1 MARTLIAPDR
11 KTVRTSV
18 MLPEDTHLQVQAL
31 ADANHVSS
39 AWIVRMAIQRFLEE
53 HQGASLHRIHQRHGP
68 EYLYYR
74 HLGQEH
80 TAQYRVGTQHS

>member
-39 AWIVRMAIQRFLEE
+39 AWIVRVAIQRFLDEY
-53 HQGASLHRIHQRHGP
+53 QGQLELPLRLPARQ
-68 EYLYYR
+68 
-74 HLGQEH
+74 GQP
-80 TAQYRVGTQHS
+80 Q

>member
-1 MARTLIAPDR
+1 MARSPIAPDG

-39 AWIVRMAIQRFLEE
+39 AWVIRMAVQRFLEE
-53 HQGASLHRIHQRHGP
+53 TQGQLALPLRLPARQG
-68 EYLYYR
+68 
-74 HLGQEH
+74 
-80 TAQYRVGTQHS
+80 HS

>member
-1 MARTLIAPDR
+1 MARSLIAPDR

-53 HQGASLHRIHQRHGP
+53 HQGQLELPLRLPARQGHPQ
-68 EYLYYR
+68 
-74 HLGQEH
+74 
-80 TAQYRVGTQHS
+80 